1 MAQKLAGYQDYI
13 RLKALEGKEI
23 IRRCRS
29 LTEEDTSK
37 VVAREVGRAG
47 PRQKKRWANLRAV
60 PLFHYS
66 STIMLRVEKPLA
78 RHKYENWEHL
88 RLPKSK
94 ESFPV
99 TARGAPQIEQ
109 LICNSRKRFALL
121 FAVSRTVASTR
132 YFCNPAFAQ
141 RCNALRSFAARFW
154 PTKMDRKKSLR
165 WFCQALAYIEIS

>member
-1 MAQKLAGYQDYI
+1 MN
-13 RLKALEGKEI
+13 
-23 IRRCRS
+23 
-29 LTEEDTSK
+29 EDDASILPWIPSGQSRNHKSAPSWRNTRYK
-37 VVAREVGRAG
+37 
-47 PRQKKRWANLRAV
+47 PI
-60 PLFHYS
+60 
-66 STIMLRVEKPLA
+66 IMLRVEKPLA
-78 RHKYENWEHL
+78 SHKYENWEHL
-88 RLPKSK
+88 RLPKCK

-154 PTKMDRKKSLR
+154 PTKMDSKKTFAGFIRRYPTKKSGSACLDEMR
-165 WFCQALAYIEIS
+165 GLQKYN